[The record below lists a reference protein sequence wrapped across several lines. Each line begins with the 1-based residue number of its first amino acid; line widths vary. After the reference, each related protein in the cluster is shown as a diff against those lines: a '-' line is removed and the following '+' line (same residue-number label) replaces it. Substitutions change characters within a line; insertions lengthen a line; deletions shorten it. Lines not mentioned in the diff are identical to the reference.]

1 MSDDIFT
8 PTVSRTARSSATLRQ
23 ARLTAWAAA
32 ALVAVIVAIPQVHV
46 TLGRGVFL
54 LATGQLAQFQQY
66 LRSLGAW
73 APVASIGLMIVEA
86 LAVPLPATIIIV
98 ANGLAFGV
106 WRGALVSAAG
116 GAAGALIAY
125 AIGRFVGRTLLERIV
140 PVSNV
145 QWADQFMT
153 KYGKWA
159 IVLERWIPGVP
170 GDPVSYVAGIT
181 RVPTPTFLALTMIG
195 LLPANLAA
203 AYLGAQLAGDVP
215 MRYWASGLLLAA
227 TVYAGWR
234 TAGRHRRR
242 R

>member
-1 MSDDIFT
+1 M
-8 PTVSRTARSSATLRQ
+8 RQ
-23 ARLTAWAAA
+23 ARFVAWTAA
-32 ALVAVIVAIPQVHV
+32 ALLAAIVAIPQVRV
-46 TLGRGVFL
+46 TLGRGVLL
-54 LATGQLAQFQQY
+54 LATGQLGQFQQY
-66 LRSLGAW
+66 LRSLGGW

-116 GAAGALIAY
+116 GMAGGLMAY
-125 AIGRFVGRTLLERIV
+125 AIGRLLGRTLLERIV
-140 PVSNV
+140 PASNV
-145 QWADQFMT
+145 RWADQFMT

-181 RVPTPTFLALTMIG
+181 RVPMPTFLALTMLG
-195 LLPANLAA
+195 LVPANLAA

-215 MRYWASGLLLAA
+215 MRYWVSGLLFAVA
-227 TVYAGWR
+227 VYVGWR
-234 TAGRHRRR
+234 MAGRHRRPH
-242 R
+242 